1 MKKILFFISLSISI
15 CVFFACSD
23 NRSQDEKKTSSL
35 PKAQGIAGR
44 ILIVSDSVFWNESIS
59 GQTMDSLLSINQKGL
74 INPESV
80 FDYYNVPM
88 SKWTH
93 LLQKRHCIVFPL
105 ILNEENHTNKKVKRM
120 FSKEFLQKVETDTN
134 FFYYQKD
141 IVCRNQTFMF
151 LIAPNRQVFYERL
164 MKKKKKIQEKL
175 YQLSIRH
182 KQNVLSHNYDLEK
195 KVFKK
200 HKISMDIPKRY
211 SIVKEETDFLW
222 LRKNA
227 YNKSG
232 YDINIF
238 IKSDDYISQDQFS
251 DDYVWAWREQI
262 GASHFVDPED
272 STEYMI
278 TESYVPP
285 HFQVKYL
292 NKRYSKNMRGLW
304 RLKEG
309 VTGGSFVSYVFYH
322 SKKDKLYYIEG
333 FINCPGKKKT
343 KYIYE
348 VEALLHSIKI
358 Y

>member
-1 MKKILFFISLSISI
+1 MFAFL
-15 CVFFACSD
+15 ACSGD
-23 NRSQDEKKTSSL
+23 SNSKEKRTSSL

-44 ILIVSDSVFWNESIS
+44 ILIVSDSVFWHESIS
-59 GQTMDSLLSINQKGL
+59 GQTMDSLLAINQKGL
-74 INPESV
+74 INPEPI

-88 SKWTH
+88 WKWTH
-93 LLQKRHCIVFPL
+93 LLQKRHCVVFPL
-105 ILNEENHTNKKVKRM
+105 ILNEKNDTNDKVKKM
-120 FSKEFLQKVETDTN
+120 FSDEFLKKVETDTS

-164 MKKKKKIQEKL
+164 MKKKEQFQEKL
-175 YQLSIRH
+175 YQLAIQH

-195 KVFKK
+195 IILKE
-200 HKISMDIPKRY
+200 HKIKMTIPKRY
-211 SIVKEETDFLW
+211 NVVKEEDDFLW
-222 LRKNA
+222 LRQNA

-238 IKSDDYISQDQFS
+238 IKSDDYVNQEQFS
-251 DDYVWAWREQI
+251 DAYVWAWREQI
-262 GASHFVDPED
+262 GASHFADPED

-278 TESYVPP
+278 TESYIPP

-304 RLKEG
+304 RLKQG

-322 SKKDKLYYIEG
+322 PKKDKLYYIEG
-333 FINCPGKKKT
+333 FINCPRQKKT